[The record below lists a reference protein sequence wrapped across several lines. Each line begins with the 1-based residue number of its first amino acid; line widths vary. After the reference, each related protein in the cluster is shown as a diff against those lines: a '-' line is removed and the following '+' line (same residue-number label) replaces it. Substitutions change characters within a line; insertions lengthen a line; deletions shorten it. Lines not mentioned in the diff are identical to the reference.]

1 MTIGIDID
9 DTLCNTNEILN
20 SMIVEN
26 TALTEFNKEY
36 DLCDRYQINE
46 KQKEKLLKMFYN
58 KSLEKAELYL
68 DWKGVLNKIYEE
80 GHKVIFITSR
90 PNNANVRKITHKW
103 LKNNDIS
110 YHRIIFGAKNKA
122 EVCSRYGVMLFIDDK
137 YEMCKQVEDIG
148 ILSLQYAKANNYGK
162 IKNIKSGK
170 EIFTYMDKVCPYEYI
185 DVDDLKNLPKC
196 KNGFRYLDYL
206 GGYKN
211 YRCYIVPFDLARC
224 DFNQNYPYVIH
235 ESLLPVYDKD
245 GILITQDNSFAL
257 PGFYILSF
265 TKQYIS
271 LDKIP
276 EDLYIKAQSL
286 LYKLRAAMRDVLK
299 IEHVNIYY
307 EEKNTNSNN
316 VHFWVMPKYDSKK
329 LQQKLYDFQLN
340 KYLNKFEFKENKLKI
355 IEANKKIK
363 QYFDKNEM

>member
-1 MTIGIDID
+1 MC
-9 DTLCNTNEILN
+9 LC
-20 SMIVEN
+20 
-26 TALTEFNKEY
+26 
-36 DLCDRYQINE
+36 C
-46 KQKEKLLKMFYN
+46 
-58 KSLEKAELYL
+58 
-68 DWKGVLNKIYEE
+68 
-80 GHKVIFITSR
+80 
-90 PNNANVRKITHKW
+90 
-103 LKNNDIS
+103 
-110 YHRIIFGAKNKA
+110 
-122 EVCSRYGVMLFIDDK
+122 
-137 YEMCKQVEDIG
+137 
-148 ILSLQYAKANNYGK
+148 
-162 IKNIKSGK
+162 
-170 EIFTYMDKVCPYEYI
+170 
-185 DVDDLKNLPKC
+185 
-196 KNGFRYLDYL
+196 
-206 GGYKN
+206 
-211 YRCYIVPFDLARC
+211 
-224 DFNQNYPYVIH
+224 NYPYVIH

-316 VHFWVMPKYDSKK
+316 VHFWVMPKYDSKT

-340 KYLNKFEFKENKLKI
+340 KYLNKYEFKENKLKI